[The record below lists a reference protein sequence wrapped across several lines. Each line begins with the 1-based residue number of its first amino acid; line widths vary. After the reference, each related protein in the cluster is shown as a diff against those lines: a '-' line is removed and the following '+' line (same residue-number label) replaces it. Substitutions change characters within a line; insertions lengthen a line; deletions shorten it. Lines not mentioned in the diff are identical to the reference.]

1 MIKINSTHFTRST
14 VAVAA
19 LCLFAAHG
27 NNAETTAGP
36 PAPAEGQPLVATKV
50 AADTVRKPGDP
61 APVTLHLDEV
71 DVRRALELLSRQGSL
86 NILVSPGV
94 SGYVTANLQGVSID
108 EALNA
113 ILKLC
118 NLVARRE
125 KTLIYVY
132 TPQEALES
140 SVRDS
145 KQGIRVYRP
154 NYVRATDMETMIT
167 PFLSADSG
175 RIAVTPASAVGIGT
189 NTDAA
194 GGDSLAGGDALIVQ
208 DVESVLVNID
218 AIVKQLDI
226 QPVQVLIEAVIMEV
240 RLEDTN
246 DLGVNFAVLD
256 GAGRVL
262 TAIGN
267 GAEINAAVGFDPAQI
282 LTAGGKL
289 NGTSSSGFAA
299 DTHGLK
305 FGFVD
310 KDVTGFIRALEAVGK
325 TKILACPRILVLNK
339 QRAELII
346 GDKIGYKTLTVTET
360 AAVEKIEFLNVG
372 TQLRL
377 RPFVASDGMIRMEI
391 HPERSSGEVIDGI
404 PRTTTSEVTTNVIV
418 PDSSTIVIG
427 GLMEEEVIEQQS
439 GVPGLSRLRWVGP
452 LFRQKSKSTK
462 KKELI
467 VLLTPRICNPH
478 EANPIPVD
486 LTEITPII
494 TKASQIKNEKIEEP
508 AVRPVVGP
516 AAQLGAPLALQSS
529 TVGTTVKLGEPRTP
543 VTIKSVATTR
553 RADNGPE
560 RPASQPIQNHEHA
573 YSHETKSPSPVIQQ
587 VAHQSGSSKDEERS
601 PAPRVTNLRIV
612 PKTTGVRST
621 SDASN

>member
-1 MIKINSTHFTRST
+1 MIKINPKSFAQSS
-14 VAVAA
+14 VVAA
-19 LCLFAAHG
+19 ALSLFGTYAY
-27 NNAETTAGP
+27 NAESSASPVGPGDGMPVVTSKGPAG
-36 PAPAEGQPLVATKV
+36 ET
-50 AADTVRKPGDP
+50 RKPGEP
-61 APVTLHLDEV
+61 APIALHLDEV

-94 SGYVTANLQGVSID
+94 SGNVTANLQDVSLD
-108 EALNA
+108 EALDA

-125 KTLIYVY
+125 KSLIYVY
-132 TPQEALES
+132 TLQEALEANG
-140 SVRDS
+140 RDP
-145 KQGIRVYRP
+145 KQSTRVYRP
-154 NYVRATDMETMIT
+154 NYVRATDLEKMIA

-175 RIAVTPASAVGIGT
+175 KIAVTPASAVGIGT
-189 NTDAA
+189 DTAAA
-194 GGDSLAGGDALIVQ
+194 GGDSMAGGDALIVQ
-208 DVESVLVNID
+208 DLESVLVNID
-218 AIVKQLDI
+218 AIVKQLDV

-267 GAEINAAVGFDPAQI
+267 GAEINAAVGFDPASV

-289 NGTSSSGFAA
+289 NGTSTSGFAA

-310 KDVTGFIRALEAVGK
+310 KDVTGFIRALETVGK

-377 RPFVASDGMIRMEI
+377 RPFVANDGMIRMEI
-391 HPERSSGEVIDGI
+391 HPERSSGEVTDGI
-404 PRTTTSEVTTNVIV
+404 PRTTTTEVTTNVIV

-427 GLMEEEVIEQQS
+427 GLMEEETIEQQS

-467 VLLTPRICNPH
+467 VLLTPRICNPN
-478 EANPIPVD
+478 EPGPIP
-486 LTEITPII
+486 TELAAVAPII
-494 TKASQIKNEKIEEP
+494 TTEVKGKHEATEETE
-508 AVRPVVGP
+508 VRTAICP
-516 AAQLGAPLALQSS
+516 AAQLGAPEAIQCSS
-529 TVGTTVKLGEPRTP
+529 VRMSVKLGEARPGARITS
-543 VTIKSVATTR
+543 VSVAPRSVNRATGQPDSTTHAPAISQGEKR
-553 RADNGPE
+553 SQVSTEDE
-560 RPASQPIQNHEHA
+560 RPA
-573 YSHETKSPSPVIQQ
+573 
-587 VAHQSGSSKDEERS
+587 
-601 PAPRVTNLRIV
+601 APRITNLRIV
-612 PKTTGVRST
+612 PSKTEIPSRNDESH
-621 SDASN
+621 